1 MKAYRRHVA
10 DLEADLIDL
19 ESRIATLRT
28 EQAVLVNELDKAQAP
43 QTDGSRS
50 LGEWIQAHLD
60 VTSTTAKDLVLSAKA
75 LEYRRYIDERLTLTE
90 PPPR

>member
-1 MKAYRRHVA
+1 MKAHRRHVA

-19 ESRIATLRT
+19 ESTIATLRT

-50 LGEWIQAHLD
+50 LGEWVQAHLD
-60 VTSTTAKDLVLSAKA
+60 VTSTTAMDLVLSAKT
-75 LEYRRYIDERLTLTE
+75 LEYHRYIDEPVTRPE